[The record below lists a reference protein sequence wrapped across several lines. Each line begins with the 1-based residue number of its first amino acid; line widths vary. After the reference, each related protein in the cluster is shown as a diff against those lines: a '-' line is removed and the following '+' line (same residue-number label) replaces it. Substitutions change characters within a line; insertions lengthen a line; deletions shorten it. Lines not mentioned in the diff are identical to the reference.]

1 MAGHFINVYWKRIFI
16 SMSNKFQPRM
26 CFYKNA
32 YVLAH
37 FMKSNFF
44 FHRNKTY
51 FVDWESNKWL
61 SFRNEKYIKKVKY
74 NRLSIVICA
83 CFSGISIACYS
94 IQNFIQA
101 HKFHHLWMVFGILT
115 CANVNIWKGSWK
127 SRKKCTPIDS
137 SNCW

>member
-16 SMSNKFQPRM
+16 SMSNKIQPRM

-44 FHRNKTY
+44 SHRNKTY

-61 SFRNEKYIKKVKY
+61 SFRNEKYIKKSQIQPFIDCDMCMFLWHSY
-74 NRLSIVICA
+74 
-83 CFSGISIACYS
+83 CYS
-94 IQNFIQA
+94 IQNFIQT